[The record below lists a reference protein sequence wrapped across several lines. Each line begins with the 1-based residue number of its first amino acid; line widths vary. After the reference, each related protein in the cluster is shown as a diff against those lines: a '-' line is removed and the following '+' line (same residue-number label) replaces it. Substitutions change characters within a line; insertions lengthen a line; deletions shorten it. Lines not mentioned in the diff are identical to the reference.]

1 MIKLLKI
8 AEKLSPIFRGITG
21 KGVDKILKI
30 LKNEIE
36 GLKIKRISSVSKFM
50 IVKYHLN
57 GILKMHMS
65 KIDME
70 IKL

>member
-1 MIKLLKI
+1 MINLFKLAKTLFPIHRSITGRGVVQSLKI
-8 AEKLSPIFRGITG
+8 IQK
-21 KGVDKILKI
+21 KIKS
-30 LKNEIE
+30 
-36 GLKIKRISSVSKFM
+36 LKIKRITSVSKFM